1 MEVSKLWLKQS
12 KLAVVAAAV
21 GFALAGGAQQADD
34 RARENANRAQTGETQ
49 IARAEAGMQTLD
61 QYLES
66 KPLRVSKLLGM
77 ELQNRSG
84 DNLGEVHE
92 VARAAAPGQDMQLI
106 MQIGG
111 VGADEKL
118 VAIPFDDIQI
128 SADGDELYTNR
139 TREQLAA
146 APAVMLDERTA
157 SSTARR
163 GAGGAGAGGAGDSS
177 RSTQPGAP
185 GGAGAGGANAGGA
198 APGGAAAGGAGA
210 GQRST
215 AAAGASLNEQRVG
228 DLIGVEVLGSD
239 GDKVGEVDDIVISM
253 AGADDLR
260 AVLQVGGVA
269 GIGEK
274 RVSLPLRQL
283 TIERAGDGEPNVRV
297 AMDVES
303 LERLPEFE
311 YEEDTAAL

>member
-163 GAGGAGAGGAGDSS
+163 GAGAGGAGDSS

-198 APGGAAAGGAGA
+198 APGGAAAGGEHG
-210 GQRST
+210 
-215 AAAGASLNEQRVG
+215 
-228 DLIGVEVLGSD
+228 LGLRKVFRAPAHQD
-239 GDKVGEVDDIVISM
+239 GE
-253 AGADDLR
+253 R
-260 AVLQVGGVA
+260 AVFCSH
-269 GIGEK
+269 
-274 RVSLPLRQL
+274 RP
-283 TIERAGDGEPNVRV
+283 T
-297 AMDVES
+297 
-303 LERLPEFE
+303 
-311 YEEDTAAL
+311 

>member
-49 IARAEAGMQTLD
+49 IARAEAGMQTLE

-92 VARAAAPGQDMQLI
+92 VARAATPGQDMQLI

-111 VGADEKL
+111 VGADDKL

-163 GAGGAGAGGAGDSS
+163 GAGGAGEPS

-239 GDKVGEVDDIVISM
+239 GDQVGEVDDIVISM

-283 TIERAGDGEPNVRV
+283 TIERAADGEPNVRV